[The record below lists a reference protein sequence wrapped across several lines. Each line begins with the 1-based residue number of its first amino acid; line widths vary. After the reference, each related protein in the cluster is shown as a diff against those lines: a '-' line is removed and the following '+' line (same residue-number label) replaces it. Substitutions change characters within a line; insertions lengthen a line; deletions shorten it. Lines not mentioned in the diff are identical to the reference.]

1 MGVDRVSSVKVGEFV
16 LHVDRDHRGNY
27 RGKQAMSE
35 RYRGW
40 HYHVEHP
47 KLTQMHI
54 TRLIEEKL
62 REMDAE
68 KIEVKRVPIVEKEK
82 FYPYRGELKKVVE
95 RKVNEKELYK
105 WLKAHVWN
113 HIDYKI
119 VKINV
124 KNRVVYWRKGNSLK
138 RFSFP
143 EKFVYVAGE
152 KFYRK
157 IEGKWVEI
165 SREEYDKLYGLRE
178 ERHMIVGWKFEPE
191 LFIGT
196 VEATPSY
203 VSYWRLGDRETVL
216 WISSRT
222 GKLHIEANKSRE
234 YVKSILT
241 KPVLIKILK
250 DLNQQKAVRGG

>member
-1 MGVDRVSSVKVGEFV
+1 MGVDRVSSVKVGEFI

-47 KLTQMHI
+47 KLTQMYI

-62 REMDAE
+62 REMGAE
-68 KIEVKRVPIVEKEK
+68 KIEVKRVPIVVKEK

-95 RKVNEKELYK
+95 RKVYEKELYK
-105 WLKAHVWN
+105 WLRQHNIHYRIIK
-113 HIDYKI
+113 ID
-119 VKINV
+119 V
-124 KNRVVYWRKGNSLK
+124 KNRVVYWRRGSSLK

-143 EKFVYVAGE
+143 KKFVYVADE

-157 IEGKWVEI
+157 IGGKWVEI
-165 SREEYDKLYGLRE
+165 SREEYEKLYNHCE
-178 ERHMIVGWKFEPE
+178 EVEKIVGWEFEPE

-203 VSYWRLGDRETVL
+203 VSYWRLGDKETIL

-222 GKLHIEANKSRE
+222 GKLHIEANKNRE

-241 KPVLIKILK
+241 KPILIKILK
-250 DLNQQKAVRGG
+250 NISKEVKP